1 MTILVGGAAFA
12 AMAASLMVRP
22 GWTKELPAVLVWLAV
37 AGGAI
42 ALALGDA
49 APTGWRPLDALCRAG
64 VGAVVVLAATRRG
77 LGWTLW
83 LTGVVAVGLVLGD
96 AGSWES
102 LGAAGLATAAA
113 LAVTGERSA
122 VLQGAAAAAALAP
135 LAQLR
140 WPLVTGAS
148 AALATVALVPLTWA
162 SVRIAPRRVRRSL
175 PWALVAIV
183 LVMGLG
189 AVVGAMSA
197 FAARE
202 DVDRAVDEAVAGLD
216 QLDADD
222 PVPTLEKLRAA
233 SESFDAAESTLRAWW
248 ARPALLVPGVAQ
260 QARAVAT
267 MADSGGEL
275 ARAAATSL
283 DEVDLDTLKPTAGRI
298 DLARVEGVRGP
309 VDRALASLQS
319 ADRRLA
325 EVRSPL
331 LVGLVADR
339 LDELAAKV
347 DDALATA
354 ENASAALDAAPDLL
368 GGDGPRRYFLVMQTP
383 SELRGAGGFM
393 GSWGVLVADD
403 GDLVLER
410 TGRVRELTEGGADPA
425 GRRIE
430 GPPEFVDHWT
440 QTPAQYWGLIGFT
453 PDFPTVGAIV
463 AQLYPESGGT
473 EVDGVISLDPAG
485 FAALL
490 QLTGPI
496 TVPGRADALTP
507 ENAEQV
513 LLHQQYLDAAS
524 GDDAQREVFLEDATR
539 TLFERLT
546 SGDLPGPQTMSD
558 ALAPM
563 VDGRHIQL
571 YAVRDAEQR
580 FFERIGA
587 DGSVRRTTADA
598 VGIVG
603 QNYNGN
609 KIDYFLRRTLSYDV
623 TWDPESGRIDGELT
637 VQLENLAPST
647 GLPHSVIG
655 WGGDLSANQ
664 LPVADGENLH
674 YLSLYTAGRLSDI
687 TVDQAPAEVNRYVA
701 DLGYEAQDLYVTI
714 PSQGVVV
721 IHAIVSSQVPP
732 GRRYEMEVLRQSTA
746 TPDQVHVRMRVADGW
761 RLQDVQG
768 ATVDGGVVVLDGD
781 SSVPLRVSAA
791 VEPVDR
797 SWLDRLRGRSAER
810 GG

>member
-12 AMAASLMVRP
+12 AVAASLTLRP
-22 GWTKELPAVLVWLAV
+22 GWTRALPGLLVWLAV
-37 AGGAI
+37 GGGAL

-49 APTGWRPLDALCRAG
+49 GPTGWQPLDALCRAA
-64 VGAVVVLAATRRG
+64 VGSTVVVAASRRG

-83 LTGVVAVGLVLGD
+83 LTVAVALGLVVGD
-96 AGSWES
+96 AGSWEAF
-102 LGAAGLATAAA
+102 GAIGLAVAAA
-113 LAVTGERSA
+113 LAISGERSA
-122 VLQGAAAAAALAP
+122 VLQGAAAAASLVP

-140 WPLVTGAS
+140 WPVVTGAS
-148 AALATVALVPLTWA
+148 TALAAAALVPLVWA
-162 SVRIAPRRVRRSL
+162 ALRAAPPAARRAI
-175 PWALVAIV
+175 PWAVAAAV
-183 LVMGLG
+183 LVMIGG
-189 AVVGAMSA
+189 AVLGAMSA
-197 FAARE
+197 FAART

-222 PVPTLEKLRAA
+222 PGPTLEKLRAA
-233 SESFDAAESTLRAWW
+233 AASFDAAESTLRTWW

-260 QARAVAT
+260 QARAVST

-283 DEVDLDTLKPTAGRI
+283 DEVDLDSLKPTGGRI
-298 DLARVEGVRGP
+298 DLASIAAVGGP
-309 VDRALASLQS
+309 VRSARDSLRS
-319 ADRRLA
+319 ADQRLA

-331 LVGLVADR
+331 LLGLVADR
-339 LDELAAKV
+339 LDELASKV

-354 ENASAALDAAPDLL
+354 DAAAAALDAAPGLL

-393 GSWGVLVADD
+393 GSWGVLLADD

-410 TGRVRELTEGGADPA
+410 TGRVRELTEGGPDPT
-425 GRRIE
+425 GRSIE
-430 GPPEFVDHWT
+430 GQPEFVDHWT
-440 QTPAQYWGLIGFT
+440 QAPAQFWGLIGFT
-453 PDFPTVGAIV
+453 PDFPTVGAII

-473 EVDGVISLDPAG
+473 EIDGVISLDPAG

-496 TVPGRADALTP
+496 TVPGRTDALTP

-513 LLHQQYLDAAS
+513 LLHQQYLDAAG
-524 GDDAQREVFLEDATR
+524 GDDDQREVFLEDATR

-546 SGDLPGPQTMSD
+546 SGDLPGPETMSD

-587 DGSVRRTTADA
+587 DGSVRRSTPDA

-609 KIDYFLRRTLSYDV
+609 KIDYFLRRSFTYDV
-623 TWDPESGRIDGELT
+623 TWDPASGRIDGELT
-637 VQLENLAPST
+637 VRLENLAPST

-674 YLSLYTAGRLSDI
+674 YLSLYTAGQLSDI
-687 TVDQAPAEVNRYVA
+687 TVDQAPAEVNRYVV
-701 DLGYEAQDLYVTI
+701 DLGYEAQDLYVRI
-714 PSQGVVV
+714 PPQGVVV
-721 IHAIVSSQVPP
+721 VQASVAGQVPP
-732 GRRYEMEVLRQSTA
+732 GRQYEMEVLRQATA
-746 TPDQVHVRMRVADGW
+746 APDQVRVRVRVPEGW
-761 RLQDVQG
+761 RLQDVEG
-768 ATVDGGVVVLDGD
+768 ATGDGGSIVLDGD
-781 SSVPLRVSAA
+781 ASVPLRVSAR
-791 VEPVDR
+791 VEPAER
-797 SWLDRLRGRSAER
+797 SWFDRLRGPAAER
-810 GG
+810 